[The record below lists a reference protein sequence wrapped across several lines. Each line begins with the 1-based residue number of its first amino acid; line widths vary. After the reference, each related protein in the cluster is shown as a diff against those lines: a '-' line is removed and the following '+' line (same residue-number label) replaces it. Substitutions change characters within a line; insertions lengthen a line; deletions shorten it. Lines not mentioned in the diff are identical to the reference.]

1 MITFASDL
9 VSHSEEM
16 PMLNLITQL
25 FDVNLKLPT
34 TLSGEHVAI
43 ILLIFFG
50 LFSSLEI
57 LYPRQK
63 WPAKKLRQS
72 YITNSLLLA
81 VNSTLMSLLSVSAL
95 FLLAQRYAHQGLLQ
109 NLENPIWQAILS
121 FVLLDLLLYAWHW
134 ACHRFDGLWMF
145 HRVHHNDPY
154 LNTSTAFRIHALE
167 LLSTNLLKAAYI
179 GLLGIEQMMVL
190 INEAVITFFIMF
202 HHTNISFKGE
212 NLVGR
217 LIIVPYL
224 HLAHHSTE
232 RREHDCN
239 YGAVLAIWDRLF
251 GTSIEVKPA
260 VVGIHGKSPQTLL
273 ELIKFGFYMPK
284 AAPSREPV
292 PANLENMIAE
302 AAYYK
307 AEKRNFRPGNELL
320 DWLEAKREI
329 ITLVYGDSP
338 AIKRQAQKPKRN
350 YFKLTGFNINQTIKQ
365 SLFTH

>member
-1 MITFASDL
+1 
-9 VSHSEEM
+9 
-16 PMLNLITQL
+16 MLNLIMPL
-25 FDVNLKLPT
+25 LDVNLKLPT
-34 TLSGEHVAI
+34 MSGEHVTI

-50 LFSSLEI
+50 LFSSLEL

-63 WPAKKLRQS
+63 WPTKELRQS
-72 YITNSLLLA
+72 YITNSLLFVA
-81 VNSTLMSLLSVSAL
+81 NSILMSLLSISAL

-109 NLENPIWQAILS
+109 NLDNPIWQAILS

-134 ACHRFDGLWMF
+134 ACHHFDGLWMF

-154 LNTSTAFRIHALE
+154 LNTSTAFRIHVLE
-167 LLSTNLLKAAYI
+167 LLSTNLLKATYI
-179 GLLGIEQMMVL
+179 WLLGIEQMMVL

-212 NLVGR
+212 KLLGR
-217 LIIVPYL
+217 LVIVPYL

-232 RREHDCN
+232 RYEHDRN

-251 GTSIEVKPA
+251 GTIIDVKPA
-260 VVGIHGKSPQTLL
+260 VIGINGHSPQTLL
-273 ELIKFGFYMPK
+273 ELIKFGFYMPR
-284 AAPSREPV
+284 ATPTYQPA
-292 PANLENMIAE
+292 PANLEDMIAE

-329 ITLVYGDSP
+329 IGLVYGDNP
-338 AIKRQAQKPKRN
+338 AINRQIKMPKRNYLN
-350 YFKLTGFNINQTIKQ
+350 YFKLTGFNINHAIKQ
-365 SLFTH
+365 